1 MERAEVGYFRG
12 NKGGHLQLEA
22 ASNHNGMK
30 TLSLS
35 VMRVVAAT
43 VSVLALTGGVV
54 AQDAPKYS
62 NEFLTIGVGAQALGM
77 GQAVTAN
84 ISDVN
89 AGYWN
94 PAGLL
99 GVRSDLQVGAMH
111 SEFFAGIAKYDH
123 IGLAKR
129 IDSSSVIGITFLR
142 FGVDNIPNTIDLIDN
157 AGNLNYDRITS
168 FSAAD
173 HAFLISYARKLSVP
187 GLSLG
192 GNAKIIYRRV
202 GEFGKAWGFGLDAAL
217 NYQRKQWRF
226 AAVARDV
233 TGTFNAWSYT
243 LDQRTIEVFQQTG
256 NELPANSVEVT
267 LPRLVL
273 GAARGFRI
281 GDKVDL
287 MAEIDV
293 ENTFDGPRN
302 TLIST
307 STWSADPRI
316 GIEVGYSRI
325 VYLRAGVNTFQYV
338 TDDNDA
344 RQLTMQ
350 PNLGLGIR
358 IKSFHL
364 DYALSRIASG
374 NEDLFSNIFSI
385 RFDLFK
391 KGTS

>member
-1 MERAEVGYFRG
+1 
-12 NKGGHLQLEA
+12 
-22 ASNHNGMK
+22 MK
-30 TLSLS
+30 TLS
-35 VMRVVAAT
+35 
-43 VSVLALTGGVV
+43 VSVVRGLAAAVTMAGTVGAL

-77 GQAVTAN
+77 GQAITAN

-99 GVRSDLQVGAMH
+99 GVQGDLQIGAMH

-123 IGLAKR
+123 IGIAKP
-129 IDSSSVIGITFLR
+129 IDSTSVIGFSYIR

-168 FSAAD
+168 FSATD
-173 HAFLISYARKLSVP
+173 NAFLISYARKLSVP

-192 GNAKIIYRRV
+192 GNAKVIYRRV
-202 GEFGKAWGFGLDAAL
+202 GDFGQAWGFGLDAGL
-217 NYQRKQWRF
+217 QYKRKNWRF

-233 TGTFNAWSYT
+233 TGTFNAWTYT

-256 NELPANSVEVT
+256 NELPENSVEVT

-273 GAARGFRI
+273 GAARGFRFNEKL
-281 GDKVDL
+281 GLV
-287 MAEIDV
+287 AGVDV

-307 STWSADPRI
+307 GTWSADPRA
-316 GIEVGYSRI
+316 GIELSYANI
-325 VYLRAGVNTFQYV
+325 VYLRGGVNMFQYI
-338 TDDNDA
+338 TDLDGE
-344 RQLTMQ
+344 RTLTMQ
-350 PNLGLGIR
+350 PNLGLGLR

-364 DYALSRIASG
+364 DYALSRIAEG
-374 NEDLFSNIFSI
+374 DEQLFSNIFSL

-391 KGTS
+391 KSGS

>member
-1 MERAEVGYFRG
+1 
-12 NKGGHLQLEA
+12 
-22 ASNHNGMK
+22 MK
-30 TLSLS
+30 TLSVS
-35 VMRVVAAT
+35 RVRGVVAA
-43 VSVLALTGGVV
+43 VAMAFSLGGAF
-54 AQDAPKYS
+54 AQTDAPKYS

-77 GQAVTAN
+77 GQSVVAH

-89 AGYWN
+89 AAYWN

-99 GVRSDLQVGAMH
+99 GVRGDLQIGAMH

-129 IDSSSVIGITFLR
+129 IDTNSVLGITFLR

-173 HAFLISYARKLSVP
+173 QAFLISYARRMKVP

-202 GEFGKAWGFGLDAAL
+202 GEFGKAWGFGLDAAV
-217 NYQRKQWRF
+217 NYQRGRWRF
-226 AAVARDV
+226 GAVARDV

-256 NELPANSVEVT
+256 NELPVNSVEVT

-273 GAARGFRI
+273 GAARSFVLSPKI
-281 GDKVDL
+281 DL
-287 MAEIDV
+287 LAEVDV

-307 STWSADPRI
+307 GTWSADPRA
-316 GIEVGYSRI
+316 GIELAYSRV

-338 TDDNDA
+338 TDENDD

-350 PNLGLGIR
+350 PNLGLGLR

-374 NEDLFSNIFSI
+374 NEDLFSNIFSV
-385 RFDLFK
+385 RFDLFR
-391 KGTS
+391 KGSS